1 MTKDKDSVIIFSPSK
16 ARKLLKEGH
25 TLIDLKPDK
34 KDATHHRSLFVFLR
48 TQKLMNRLRELT
60 NEYNRGQ

>member
-16 ARKLLKEGH
+16 ARKLLKEGY

-34 KDATHHRSLFVFLR
+34 KDATHQRSLFVFQR
-48 TQKLMNRLRELT
+48 TDELMNRLRELT
-60 NEYNRGQ
+60 NE

>member
-16 ARKLLKEGH
+16 ARKLLKEGYMM
-25 TLIDLKPDK
+25 IDLKPDK
-34 KDATHHRSLFVFLR
+34 KDVTHQRSLFVFLR

-60 NEYNRGQ
+60 KE